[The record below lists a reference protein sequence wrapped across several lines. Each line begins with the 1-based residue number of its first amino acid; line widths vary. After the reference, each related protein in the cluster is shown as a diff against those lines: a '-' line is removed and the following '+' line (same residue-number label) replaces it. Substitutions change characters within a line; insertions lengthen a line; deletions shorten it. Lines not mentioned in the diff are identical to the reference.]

1 MGNGERSGS
10 GGRGDWPVR
19 LATAIGVGIG
29 GAIALL
35 WKPEFFS
42 GSLWL
47 GLLGY
52 GLFCAVGG
60 ILGRLVGGM
69 LFRSPSSGPSGEK
82 TGNS

>member
-10 GGRGDWPVR
+10 GDWRVR
-19 LATAIGVGIG
+19 LATALGFGVG

-42 GSLWL
+42 GSLWM

-60 ILGRLVGGM
+60 ILGRLVGGCC
-69 LFRSPSSGPSGEK
+69 LRSSISPSAEK
-82 TGNS
+82 TPGNP